1 VHPETTLDGGKERW
15 MTTAMPTDDLVR
27 LLEEDHRLVETRLSE
42 FDTAGP
48 ATRGE
53 LFWKLTNDLVRHEVA
68 EEVVLYPAL
77 RKVPGGD
84 QIADARIAEQSEA
97 EELLA
102 KMEKMDAESPEFV
115 RELAK
120 LKAAVLEH
128 AKAEE
133 ESAFAMVLGNV
144 APDQRIELGR
154 RYAKAKEAAP
164 THPHPHAPDSPPG
177 NVVLGPVAAFVDR
190 VRDAAAAV

>member
-1 VHPETTLDGGKERW
+1 

-27 LLEEDHRLVETRLSE
+27 LLEEDHHLVEARFAE
-42 FDTAGP
+42 FDTVGP
-48 ATRGE
+48 ANRVE

-68 EEVVLYPAL
+68 EEIVLYPAL
-77 RKVPGGD
+77 RKLPGGD
-84 QIADARIAEQSEA
+84 QVSDARIAEQSEA

-102 KMEKMDAESPEFV
+102 KMEKLDTETPEFV
-115 RELAK
+115 LDFAK

-133 ESAFAMVLGNV
+133 ETAFAMLLGSV
-144 APDQRIELGR
+144 PPDQRVELGK

-177 NVVLGPVAAFVDR
+177 NVVLGPVAALVDR
-190 VRDAAAAV
+190 VRDAAAAI

>member
-1 VHPETTLDGGKERW
+1 
-15 MTTAMPTDDLVR
+15 MTTAMPMDDLVR

-42 FDTAGP
+42 LDTAGP

-84 QIADARIAEQSEA
+84 QVADARVAEQSEA
-97 EELLA
+97 EQLLA
-102 KMEKMDAESPEFV
+102 KMEKMDAESPDFV

-133 ESAFAMVLGNV
+133 ETAFAMVLGAV
-144 APDQRIELGR
+144 GPDQRVELGK

-177 NVVLGPVAAFVDR
+177 NVVLGPVAALVDR

>member
-1 VHPETTLDGGKERW
+1 
-15 MTTAMPTDDLVR
+15 MTTVPPQDDVVR
-27 LLEEDHRLVETRLSE
+27 LLEEDHRLVEARFAALAS
-42 FDTAGP
+42 AGA

-68 EEVVLYPAL
+68 EETVVYPAL
-77 RKVPGGD
+77 RKLPGGD

-97 EELLA
+97 EEQLA

-115 RELAK
+115 RELAG

-128 AKAEE
+128 ARAEE
-133 ESAFAMVLGNV
+133 ETAFALLLGAV
-144 APDQRIELGR
+144 APDERTALGQR
-154 RYAKAKEAAP
+154 YVKAKDAAP
-164 THPHPHAPDSPPG
+164 THPHPHAPDTPPG
-177 NVVLGPVAAFVDR
+177 NVVLGPVAALVDR